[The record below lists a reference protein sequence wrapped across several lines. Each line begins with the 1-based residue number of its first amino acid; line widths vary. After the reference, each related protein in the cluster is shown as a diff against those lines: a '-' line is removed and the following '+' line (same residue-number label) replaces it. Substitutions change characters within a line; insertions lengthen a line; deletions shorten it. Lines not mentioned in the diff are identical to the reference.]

1 MYHKRSRKAPLVLLG
16 FSALRPSI
24 RVECRPWLRGLPH
37 ADSAVHNPSHMP
49 AKKKPSL
56 FIIDGSNN
64 VYRSYY
70 AIRNLTN
77 SAGLATNAV
86 YGFVTTL
93 KKLLKDHAP
102 DCIAVAFDEGRE
114 TARTAQFED
123 YKKDRKPMPDDLVVQ
138 IPFVYEVLEGFG
150 IPVIKSSE
158 WEADDFIGSLAC
170 SARDRG
176 YEVLIA
182 TSDKDFFQ
190 LIGDG
195 IRLYHTGREVIY
207 DEKGVTEVFGL
218 PPEKVVDVMAIWGD
232 AIDNIPGVPG
242 IGEKGAK
249 ALITQ
254 FGSLDGVYEN
264 LDQIKKAAQRKALE
278 ENREKAYLSRD
289 LARIKCDLDLSIDF
303 ETLKRSEPD
312 RPKLHDVFSRLE
324 FASLMQEFL
333 PEAPVVAKDFRVAS
347 SAEDIRAFVEG
358 EAPVAVWIEPA
369 TIDGF
374 DAPMA
379 ASLSL
384 RLSESLVVPIAP
396 SFGGTEEMSA
406 ALREMFSSGRS
417 FIAYDAKAQSRR
429 LAAAGWPVP
438 SKWADVMLM
447 SYVLNP
453 GLPSHALANIARDR
467 LKTDVLVRK
476 DVQKTAPLFALDHE
490 LGSTPLS
497 SYTQYLGEKSDVVI
511 ALLEVLEPE
520 LRGDPALADVYERI
534 EMPLF
539 PVLANLEERGIR
551 IDVALLRSM
560 SKTMGEQIAEL
571 EKRIYAE
578 AGTEFNINSPA
589 QLGHILFEK
598 LNYPVIKKT
607 KTTKSWS
614 TSVEV
619 LEELATHGFAVPQLI
634 LQHRELH
641 KLKGTY
647 IDALPLLVAADGR
660 VHTTFNQAVAATGR
674 LSSSDPNLQNIPIRT
689 QTGREIRKAFIADEG
704 SVLLSAD
711 YSQVEL
717 RVLAHMS
724 GDPSL
729 IEAFQ
734 RGADIHR
741 ATASKMFNIP
751 EADLTAEQRRAAKTI
766 NFGVLYGMS
775 AFRLS
780 NELNISTAQAK
791 EWIEAYFSR
800 YPKIQELLDRT
811 LDEARASG
819 KVTTLFGRVR
829 YIPEIHNRSFTV
841 RGNAERMAINAP
853 IQGTAADL
861 LKLAMISL
869 ERNLGQDKLRAG
881 ARMLLTVH
889 DEIVIE
895 AREAE
900 AAEVAGIVK
909 ETMENVFPLAVP
921 LAVDAHWGKS
931 WFDAKE

>member
-1 MYHKRSRKAPLVLLG
+1 MPKSKR
-16 FSALRPSI
+16 
-24 RVECRPWLRGLPH
+24 
-37 ADSAVHNPSHMP
+37 
-49 AKKKPSL
+49 PSL

-77 SAGLATNAV
+77 SAGLSTNAV

-93 KKLLKDHAP
+93 RKLLKDHAP
-102 DCIAVAFDEGRE
+102 DCIAVAFDEGQE
-114 TARTAQFED
+114 TARTTQFAD

-138 IPFVYEVLEGFG
+138 VPLVYEVLEGFR
-150 IPVIKSSE
+150 IPIIRSTE

-170 SARDRG
+170 AARDRG
-176 YEVLIA
+176 YDVVIA

-190 LIGDG
+190 LVGDG
-195 IRLYHTGREVIY
+195 IRLYHTGREVLY
-207 DEKGVTEVFGL
+207 DAKGVEEAFGL

-249 ALITQ
+249 GLIQQ

-264 LDQIKKAAQRKALE
+264 LEQIKKAAQRKALE
-278 ENREKAYLSRD
+278 ENREKAYLSKE
-289 LARIKCDLDLSIDF
+289 LARIKCDLHLDIDF
-303 ETLKRSEPD
+303 ETLKRTEPD
-312 RPKLHDVFSRLE
+312 RAKLHDVFSRLE

-333 PEAPVVAKDFRVAS
+333 PEAPLVPKELRIAAGPDDVRDFAR
-347 SAEDIRAFVEG
+347 REG
-358 EAPVAVWIEPA
+358 PIALWLEPE
-369 TIDGF
+369 TPEGF
-374 DAPMA
+374 DAPIA
-379 ASLSL
+379 ASISTHP
-384 RLSESLVVPIAP
+384 SESLLVPIAE
-396 SFGGTEEMSA
+396 SLGGTKEISE
-406 ALREMFSSGRS
+406 ALRDLLASDRTFV
-417 FIAYDAKAQSRR
+417 AYDAKAQTRR
-429 LAAAGWPVP
+429 LHALRWPAP
-438 SKWADVMLM
+438 SRWEDVMLM
-447 SYVLNP
+447 SYVINP
-453 GLPSHALANIARDR
+453 GLPSHALPNIARDR
-467 LKTDVLVRK
+467 LKLDIAVRK

-490 LGSTPLS
+490 IGASPLGPLQ
-497 SYTQYLGEKSDVVI
+497 QYLGEKSDVTI
-511 ALLEVLEPE
+511 ALRDVLEPE
-520 LRGDPALADVYERI
+520 LRRDEALPRIYEQI

-539 PVLANLEERGIR
+539 PVLAKMEERGIR
-551 IDVALLRSM
+551 IDVGLLRAM
-560 SKTMGEQIAEL
+560 SKTFGEQIADIERRVY
-571 EKRIYAE
+571 EE
-578 AGTEFNINSPA
+578 AGTEFNINSPV
-589 QLGHILFEK
+589 QLGHVLFEK

-607 KTTKSWS
+607 KTTKSYS

-619 LEELATHGFAVPQLI
+619 LEELASHGFAVPQLI

-647 IDALPLLVAADGR
+647 IDALPQIVGRDGR

-704 SVLLSAD
+704 WVLLSAD

-717 RVLAHMS
+717 RILAHIS
-724 GDPSL
+724 QDESL
-729 IEAFQ
+729 IETFR

-751 EADLTAEQRRAAKTI
+751 EDELTAEQRRAAKTI

-780 NELNISTAQAK
+780 NELGISGQQAK
-791 EWIEAYFSR
+791 DWIEAYFSR
-800 YPKIQELLDRT
+800 YPKIQEYLDRT
-811 LDEARASG
+811 LADARTTG

-841 RGNAERMAINAP
+841 RGNAERMATNAP
-853 IQGTAADL
+853 IQGTAADI
-861 LKLAMISL
+861 LKMAMIAL
-869 ERNLGQDKLRAG
+869 EGRLDAHGSG

-895 AREAE
+895 TPETS

-921 LAVDAHWGKS
+921 LAVDAHWGRS

>member
-1 MYHKRSRKAPLVLLG
+1 MPKKR
-16 FSALRPSI
+16 
-24 RVECRPWLRGLPH
+24 
-37 ADSAVHNPSHMP
+37 
-49 AKKKPSL
+49 PSL

-86 YGFVTTL
+86 YGFITTL
-93 KKLLKDHAP
+93 RKLLKDHDP

-114 TARTAQFED
+114 TARTSQYED

-138 IPFVYEVLEGFG
+138 IPLVYEVLEGFR
-150 IPVIKSSE
+150 IPVIRSTE

-170 SARDRG
+170 TARDRG
-176 YEVLIA
+176 YDVLIG

-190 LIGDG
+190 LVGDG

-207 DEKGVTEVFGL
+207 DEKGVVEAFGL
-218 PPEKVVDVMAIWGD
+218 PPGKVVDVMAIWGD

-249 ALITQ
+249 TLIEQ
-254 FGSLDGVYEN
+254 FGSLEGVYEN
-264 LDQIKKAAQRKALE
+264 LDQVKKASQRKALE
-278 ENREKAYLSRD
+278 DNRDKAFLSRD
-289 LARIKCDLDLSIDF
+289 LAKIKCDLDLSIDF
-303 ETLKRSEPD
+303 ETLKRGEPD
-312 RPKLHDVFSRLE
+312 RPRLHDIFSRLE

-333 PEAPVVAKDFRVAS
+333 PQAPRAERDYRIAAS
-347 SAEDIRAFVEG
+347 ADAIRELAEGHDSL
-358 EAPVAVWIEPA
+358 AVWLEPL
-369 TIDGF
+369 TPDGF

-379 ASLSL
+379 ASLSVL
-384 RLSESLVVPIAP
+384 PAESLLVPMAE
-396 SFGGTEEMSA
+396 SLGGTAEMNA
-406 ALREMFSSGRS
+406 ALRELFASDRL
-417 FIAYDAKAQSRR
+417 FVTYDAKAQTRR
-429 LAAAGWPVP
+429 LRAGGWPVP
-438 SKWADVMLM
+438 AKWSDVMLM
-447 SYVLNP
+447 SYVINP

-467 LKTDVLVRK
+467 LKQDILPRK
-476 DVQKTAPLFALDHE
+476 DAAKTAPLFALDHE
-490 LGSTPLS
+490 IGAAPLGA
-497 SYTQYLGEKSDVVI
+497 YHDYLGEKSDVVL
-511 ALLEVLEPE
+511 ALRTALEPE
-520 LRGDPALADVYERI
+520 LRQEGAIQDIYERI

-539 PVLANLEERGIR
+539 PVLAAMEERGIR
-551 IDVALLRSM
+551 IDSDLLRRM
-560 SKTMGEQIAEL
+560 SKTMGDQLADL

-589 QLGHILFEK
+589 QLGHILFDK
-598 LNYPVIKKT
+598 LQYPVIKKT
-607 KTTKSWS
+607 KTTKSFS

-619 LEELATHGFAVPQLI
+619 LEELAGHGYAVPQLI

-647 IDALPLLVAADGR
+647 IDALPQLVSPDGR
-660 VHTTFNQAVAATGR
+660 VRTTFNQAVAATGR

-704 SVLLSAD
+704 FVLLSAD

-717 RVLAHMS
+717 RILAHIS
-724 GDPSL
+724 GDESL
-729 IEAFQ
+729 IETFR
-734 RGADIHR
+734 RGDDIHR

-751 EADLTAEQRRAAKTI
+751 PEELSAEQRRAAKTI

-780 NELNISTAQAK
+780 NELSISTAQAK
-791 EWIEAYFSR
+791 EWIDAYFAR
-800 YPKIQELLDRT
+800 YPKIQEYLDRT
-811 LDEARASG
+811 LDDARGTG

-841 RGNAERMAINAP
+841 RGNAERMATNAP

-861 LKLAMISL
+861 LKMAMIAL
-869 ERNLGQDKLRAG
+869 EKRLTAHGSG

-895 AREAE
+895 VPEPRAE
-900 AAEVAGIVK
+900 EVAGIVK
-909 ETMENVFPLAVP
+909 DTMEKIYPLDVP
-921 LAVDAHWGKS
+921 LAVDAHWGRS
-931 WFDAKE
+931 WYDAKE

>member
-1 MYHKRSRKAPLVLLG
+1 
-16 FSALRPSI
+16 
-24 RVECRPWLRGLPH
+24 
-37 ADSAVHNPSHMP
+37 MP
-49 AKKKPSL
+49 AKAAAKKPSL

-77 SAGLATNAV
+77 SAGFATNAV

-93 KKLLKDHAP
+93 RKLLKDHEP

-114 TARTAQFED
+114 TARTTQFAD
-123 YKKDRKPMPDDLVVQ
+123 YKKDRRPMPDDLVVQ
-138 IPFVYEVLEGFG
+138 IPFVYEVLEGFR
-150 IPVIKSSE
+150 IPVIRSAE

-170 SARDRG
+170 TARDRG
-176 YEVLIA
+176 YEVVIA

-190 LIGDG
+190 LVGDG
-195 IRLYHTGREVIY
+195 IRLYHTGREVMY
-207 DEKGVTEVFGL
+207 DAKGVEEAFGL

-249 ALITQ
+249 GLIQQ
-254 FGSLDGVYEN
+254 FGSLESVYE
-264 LDQIKKAAQRKALE
+264 KLE
-278 ENREKAYLSRD
+278 EVPKPAMRKKLEEHRDKAFLSRE
-289 LARIKCDLDLSIDF
+289 LAKIKCDLDLETDF
-303 ETLKRSEPD
+303 DALRRQEPD

-333 PEAPVVAKDFRVAS
+333 PEAPAVPKEYRIAAS
-347 SAEDIRAFVEG
+347 ADDVRAFAQGSE
-358 EAPVAVWIEPA
+358 PLAVWLEPA
-369 TIDGF
+369 TVEGF
-374 DAPMA
+374 DAPIA
-379 ASLSL
+379 TSLSN
-384 RLSESLVVPIAP
+384 RASESLLVPIAP
-396 SFGGTEEMSA
+396 HLGGTDEMSA
-406 ALREMFSSGRS
+406 ALREVFASDRV
-417 FIAYDAKAQSRR
+417 FVAYDAKAQARR
-429 LAAAGWPVP
+429 LRAAQWPVP
-438 SKWADVMLM
+438 ARWADVMLM
-447 SYVLNP
+447 SYVINP

-467 LKTDVLVRK
+467 LKQDVLARK
-476 DVQKTAPLFALDHE
+476 DVQKTAPLFELDHE
-490 LGSTPLS
+490 VGATKLDPMQ
-497 SYTQYLGEKSDVVI
+497 QYLGEKSDVTT
-511 ALLEVLEPE
+511 ALRSILEPE
-520 LRGDPALADVYERI
+520 LRREPALVDIYERI

-539 PVLANLEERGIR
+539 PVLGAMEERGIR
-551 IDVALLRSM
+551 IDVELLKSMARSM
-560 SKTMGEQIAEL
+560 GAQLAEL
-571 EKRIYAE
+571 EQKIYAE
-578 AGTEFNINSPA
+578 AGTEFNINSPM
-589 QLGHILFEK
+589 QLGHVLFEK
-598 LNYPVIKKT
+598 LQYPVIKKT

-619 LEELATHGFAVPQLI
+619 LEELASHGYSVPQLI

-647 IDALPLLVAADGR
+647 VDALPQIVAADGR

-689 QTGREIRKAFIADEG
+689 AVGREIRKAFIADEG
-704 SVLLSAD
+704 WSLLSAD

-717 RVLAHMS
+717 RILAHIS
-724 GDPSL
+724 QDESL
-729 IEAFQ
+729 IETFR
-734 RGADIHR
+734 RGDDIHR

-751 EADLTAEQRRAAKTI
+751 PEDLTAEQRRAAKVI

-780 NELNISTAQAK
+780 NELSISTAQAK
-791 EWIEAYFSR
+791 DWIDAYFSR
-800 YPKIQELLDRT
+800 YPKIMEYLERT
-811 LDEARASG
+811 LDEARSTG

-841 RGNAERMAINAP
+841 RGNAERMATNAP

-861 LKLAMISL
+861 LKLAMIAI
-869 ERNLGQDKLRAG
+869 ERKLGAHRSG

-895 AREAE
+895 TPEPS

-909 ETMENVFPLAVP
+909 ETMETIFPLAVP

>member
-1 MYHKRSRKAPLVLLG
+1 MPKSKR
-16 FSALRPSI
+16 
-24 RVECRPWLRGLPH
+24 
-37 ADSAVHNPSHMP
+37 
-49 AKKKPSL
+49 PSL

-77 SAGLATNAV
+77 SAGFSTNAV
-86 YGFVTTL
+86 YGFVNTL
-93 KKLLKDHAP
+93 KKMLKDFEP
-102 DCIAVAFDEGRE
+102 DCLAVAFDEGRE
-114 TARTAQFED
+114 TARTTQFAD

-138 IPFVYEVLEGFG
+138 IPHVYEVLEGFR
-150 IPVIKSSE
+150 IPVIRSAE

-170 SARDRG
+170 TARDRG
-176 YEVLIA
+176 YDVVIA

-190 LIGDG
+190 LVGDG
-195 IRLYHTGREVIY
+195 IRLYHTGRETMY
-207 DEKGVTEVFGL
+207 DAKGVEEAFGL

-249 ALITQ
+249 GLIQQ

-278 ENREKAYLSRD
+278 DNKDKAYLSKD
-289 LARIKCDLDLSIDF
+289 LARIKCDLDLDIDF
-303 ETLKRSEPD
+303 ETLKRTDPD
-312 RPKLHDVFSRLE
+312 RPKLHEIFSRLE
-324 FASLMQEFL
+324 FASLMQEYL
-333 PEAPVVAKDFRVAS
+333 PEAPPVEKEVRIAAGADDV
-347 SAEDIRAFVEG
+347 RAL
-358 EAPVAVWIEPA
+358 AARNEPIA
-369 TIDGF
+369 LWLEPETPEGF
-374 DAPMA
+374 DAPIA
-379 ASLSL
+379 ASLSTKP
-384 RLSESLVVPIAP
+384 SESLLVPIAKEY
-396 SFGGTEEMSA
+396 GGTAELHD
-406 ALREMFSSGRS
+406 ALRELLAGDRVFVT
-417 FIAYDAKAQSRR
+417 YDAKAQTRR
-429 LAAAGWPVP
+429 LHALGWPVP
-438 SKWADVMLM
+438 SRWEDVMLM
-447 SYVLNP
+447 SYVINP

-467 LKTDVLVRK
+467 LKQDISARK
-476 DVQKTAPLFALDHE
+476 VVEKTAPLFEIDHE
-490 LGSTPLS
+490 IGSSKLSPLQ
-497 SYTQYLGEKSDVVI
+497 QYLGEKSEVTV
-511 ALLEVLEPE
+511 ALKQVLDPE
-520 LRGDPALADVYERI
+520 LRRDEALPRIYEQI

-539 PVLANLEERGIR
+539 PVLGRMEDRGIR
-551 IDVALLRSM
+551 IDTGLLRTM
-560 SKTMGEQIAEL
+560 SRTFGDQIADIERRVY
-571 EKRIYAE
+571 EE
-578 AGTEFNINSPA
+578 AGTEFNINSPI

-607 KTTKSWS
+607 KTTKSYS

-619 LEELATHGFAVPQLI
+619 LEELASHGFAVPQLI

-647 IDALPLLVAADGR
+647 IDALPLLVGKDGR

-717 RVLAHMS
+717 RILAHIS
-724 GDPSL
+724 RDESL
-729 IEAFQ
+729 IETFR

-751 EADLTAEQRRAAKTI
+751 EEELTAEQRRAAKTI

-775 AFRLS
+775 SFRLS
-780 NELNISTAQAK
+780 NELGISGQQAK
-791 EWIEAYFSR
+791 EWIEAYFAR
-800 YPKIQELLDRT
+800 YPKIQEYLDRT
-811 LDEARASG
+811 LDEARSTG

-841 RGNAERMAINAP
+841 RGNAERMATNAP
-853 IQGTAADL
+853 IQGTAADI
-861 LKLAMISL
+861 LKMAMIAL
-869 ERNLGQDKLRAG
+869 EDRLTAHGAG

-895 AREAE
+895 TPEPS
-900 AAEVAGIVK
+900 AADVAGIVK
-909 ETMENVFPLAVP
+909 ETMEGVFPLAVP